1 MIKCRECIDKSNEEG
16 GIIKPT
22 GRRPE
27 LDSLPAR
34 SFIIMEAKIMKMAK
48 KFLAVALT
56 GVLALSVLTGCGDS
70 VKSKDIADSLTKIGV
85 KVEQDDG
92 VDKTAKETLKAIET
106 LINSE
111 TNTGADKITLD
122 NAVEVGDGKIIKTNN
137 IINDPNSVVRKAL
150 GMMATGT
157 PAETANATKKV
168 QVALVNIENAKKDAS
183 LQAALVRDSLVPANN
198 VVPSSNRKYVEPSK
212 LGSAKTSDGKYILV
226 VIVTDIVE
234 KTGADYTSLM

>member
-1 MIKCRECIDKSNEEG
+1 
-16 GIIKPT
+16 
-22 GRRPE
+22 
-27 LDSLPAR
+27 
-34 SFIIMEAKIMKMAK
+34 MKMAK
-48 KFLAVALT
+48 KFLAVALA

-70 VKSKDIADSLTKIGV
+70 VKSKDIADSLTKMGV

-92 VDKTAKETLKAIET
+92 VDATAKETLKAIEAIVNAPANAA
-106 LINSE
+106 LKDDDAN
-111 TNTGADKITLD
+111 KITLD
-122 NAVEVGDGKIIKTNN
+122 NAVEVGDGKIIRINK
-137 IINDPNSVVRKAL
+137 IINDPNNAVRNAL

-183 LQAALVRDSLVPANN
+183 LQVALVRDGLVPANN

-226 VIVTDIVE
+226 VIVTDIVD
-234 KTGADYTSLM
+234 AA

>member
-1 MIKCRECIDKSNEEG
+1 MIAQA
-16 GIIKPT
+16 
-22 GRRPE
+22 
-27 LDSLPAR
+27 DSRKWMACLYN
-34 SFIIMEAKIMKMAK
+34 SFLFMEAKIMKMAK
-48 KFLAVALT
+48 KFLAVALA

-92 VDKTAKETLKAIET
+92 LDKTAKETLKAIET

>member
-1 MIKCRECIDKSNEEG
+1 
-16 GIIKPT
+16 
-22 GRRPE
+22 
-27 LDSLPAR
+27 
-34 SFIIMEAKIMKMAK
+34 MKMAK
-48 KFLAVALT
+48 KFLAVALA

-70 VKSKDIADSLTKIGV
+70 VKSKDIADSLTKMGV

-92 VDKTAKETLKAIET
+92 VDATAKETLKAIEAIVNAPANAA
-106 LINSE
+106 LKDDDAN
-111 TNTGADKITLD
+111 KITLD

>member
-1 MIKCRECIDKSNEEG
+1 
-16 GIIKPT
+16 
-22 GRRPE
+22 
-27 LDSLPAR
+27 
-34 SFIIMEAKIMKMAK
+34 MKMAK
-48 KFLAVALT
+48 KFLAVALA
-56 GVLALSVLTGCGDS
+56 GVLALSVLTGCGNS
-70 VKSKDIADSLTKIGV
+70 VKSKDIADSLTKMGV
-85 KVEQDDG
+85 KVEQSKD
-92 VDKTAKETLKAIET
+92 VDKTAENTLKAIET
-106 LINSE
+106 IIA
-111 TNTGADKITLD
+111 ADSANKITLD